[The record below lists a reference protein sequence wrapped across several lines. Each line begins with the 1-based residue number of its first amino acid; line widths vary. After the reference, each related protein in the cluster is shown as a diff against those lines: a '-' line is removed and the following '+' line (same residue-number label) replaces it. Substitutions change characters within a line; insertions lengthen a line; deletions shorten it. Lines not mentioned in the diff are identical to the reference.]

1 MAGWEVGKV
10 GYEKLGM
17 ESVGNAEVQMCKSPG
32 DQNGHAGLQREDC
45 SISGSQNFRIAGLSS
60 RTRSFHGWLAG
71 ILDVKMPCE
80 EQGNV
85 GVTGRGN
92 AGNDAADAGQ
102 GNAVRGVAG

>member
-1 MAGWEVGKV
+1 
-10 GYEKLGM
+10 M
-17 ESVGNAEVQMCKSPG
+17 EPVGNAEVQMCKSPD
-32 DQNGHAGLQREDC
+32 DQNGHAGLQREDLR
-45 SISGSQNFRIAGLSS
+45 ISSLSS

-85 GVTGRGN
+85 GVTGQGN
-92 AGNDAADAGQ
+92 AGNDAADSGQ